1 MQSPDQEGPE
11 ENIKQVTDETPE
23 QQEFQPIY
31 EFPAT
36 PSTQALPETVDD
48 YTSVNEPAPQGFV
61 YPPPPSFYEK
71 MDIPAQQAPIA
82 SSASSDYKPVTVPQM
97 PIHGG
102 SPPYPVPPAPPFMP
116 QPPVKKSYKWVWI
129 IVSLLSALLLVS
141 CSLCG
146 WGFYNLFSS
155 TYQQVSGSIDVVNDF
170 YTNLQAKNYHAAYS
184 DLAPQGQIS
193 GLSESEFVSLATERD
208 NNYGPV
214 ASFVQGQP
222 NFGTS
227 ASGPDL
233 AHCTITVDVKRT
245 HQSYMTLLSLSKLG
259 KNWKIVSYDQI

>member
-11 ENIKQVTDETPE
+11 ENIKQATDETPE

-36 PSTQALPETVDD
+36 PSTQVLPESVVD
-48 YTSVNEPAPQGFV
+48 YTSVNEPAARGFV

-71 MDIPAQQAPIA
+71 MVVPAQPTPIA
-82 SSASSDYKPVTVPQM
+82 GPASSNYTSTTVPQM
-97 PIHGG
+97 PVHRGP
-102 SPPYPVPPAPPFMP
+102 SPYPAPPFMP

-129 IVSLLSALLLVS
+129 IVSSLSAILLIS
-141 CSLCG
+141 CGLCG
-146 WGFYNLFSS
+146 WGFYSLFSS
-155 TYQQVSGSIDVVNDF
+155 TYQQVAGSIDVVNDF

-193 GLSESEFVSLATERD
+193 GLTESQFVSLATERD
-208 NNYGPV
+208 NSYGPV

-222 NFGTS
+222 SFGTN

-245 HQSYMTLLSLSKLG
+245 HQSYTALLSLSKIG
-259 KNWKIVSYDQI
+259 KNWKIVGYNQI